1 MNFDDVLELKK
12 TIEII
17 KEEIEKIGSKVLK
30 VILFGSR
37 ARGKANEDSDWDF
50 LIVVDKNLDRPTKQ
64 ELIIKIKRELAR
76 LKIPN
81 DIIINSLKEFEDRK
95 NNVGYITYYAEK
107 EGIII

>member
-17 KEEIEKIGSKVLK
+17 KGEIENRGLKIVKI
-30 VILFGSR
+30 ILFGSR
-37 ARGKANEDSDWDF
+37 ARGEANEDSDWDF

-64 ELIIKIKRELAR
+64 ELIIKIKRNLAR

-81 DIIINSLKEFEDRK
+81 DIIINSIIEFEDRK
-95 NNVGYITYYAEK
+95 NNVGYITYYASR
-107 EGIII
+107 EGKII

>member
-1 MNFDDVLELKK
+1 MKFDDVLELKK

-64 ELIIKIKRELAR
+64 ELIIKIKRKLAR